1 LPKPKPP
8 FDVGTLVTT
17 KNDLTYLSRSSFYSA
32 GNSTEGQYE
41 NYQYP
46 QDTILMVVEVSKTP
60 LRGWKYKFMT
70 PDRGILD
77 SGHALFRSWKHQLK
91 PVV

>member
-1 LPKPKPP
+1 
-8 FDVGTLVTT
+8 
-17 KNDLTYLSRSSFYSA
+17 
-32 GNSTEGQYE
+32 
-41 NYQYP
+41 
-46 QDTILMVVEVSKTP
+46 MVVEVSKTP

-77 SGHALFRSWKHQLK
+77 SGHALFRSWKHHLE